1 MKIIVRAFVVVL
13 ALTGAAASTQT
24 SSASASTIASSSMH
38 SSVMPVPTCPPD
50 GSTNCNIFGK

>member
-1 MKIIVRAFVVVL
+1 
-13 ALTGAAASTQT
+13 
-24 SSASASTIASSSMH
+24 MH